1 MFLAVQ
7 KDVFTPDC
15 ATAKLL
21 ETLAKLAN
29 NLYNQAVFESRQYF
43 FANDRKPSKVLS
55 YPKIYAALK
64 DSENAK
70 LLHSQAAQQVMKSA
84 NEAFRGF
91 KALFKLWRAG
101 QLEDQPKLPRYRTKG
116 GLYQVVFT
124 GQSLTVKDSL
134 IRIPLGKGYAAQTG
148 QDCFYIP
155 RPERLK
161 DVQLRELRLIPTN
174 GKWVVE
180 FVHESME
187 QPARFCPLYPE
198 RVLAL
203 DPGLNNLLAGVT
215 NTGLAFVMDGRR
227 LKAENQGWNRL
238 VSRLKSALTKG
249 KESTKGMTSKR
260 IRALTHNRNC
270 FMRDAL
276 NKAARWVIDFCEQH
290 HIDTITYGR
299 NKRQKDGIKLGGKNN
314 QAFVQIPHYKL
325 FERIEQL
332 CLIYGIRLLE
342 TEESYTSQA
351 SFFDLD
357 FLPTHG
363 EKPESWKPSGKRVKR
378 GLYQTQDRHLLNA
391 DCQGAGNIMRK
402 VSTKLGI
409 DLSGVSRG
417 AVAAPFK
424 VKLTPAGFS
433 LT

>member
-1 MFLAVQ
+1 
-7 KDVFTPDC
+7 
-15 ATAKLL
+15 
-21 ETLAKLAN
+21 
-29 NLYNQAVFESRQYF
+29 
-43 FANDRKPSKVLS
+43 
-55 YPKIYAALK
+55 
-64 DSENAK
+64 
-70 LLHSQAAQQVMKSA
+70 
-84 NEAFRGF
+84 
-91 KALFKLWRAG
+91 
-101 QLEDQPKLPRYRTKG
+101 
-116 GLYQVVFT
+116 
-124 GQSLTVKDSL
+124 
-134 IRIPLGKGYAAQTG
+134 
-148 QDCFYIP
+148 
-155 RPERLK
+155 
-161 DVQLRELRLIPTN
+161 
-174 GKWVVE
+174 
-180 FVHESME
+180 
-187 QPARFCPLYPE
+187 
-198 RVLAL
+198 
-203 DPGLNNLLAGVT
+203 
-215 NTGLAFVMDGRR
+215 MDGRR

-260 IRALTHNRNC
+260 IQALTHNRNC

-276 NKAARWVIDFCEQH
+276 NKAARWVIDFCKQH
-290 HIDTITYGR
+290 HIDPMIYGR

-325 FERIEQL
+325 FDRIEQL
-332 CLIYGIRLLE
+332 GLIYGIRLIE

-351 SFFDLD
+351 SFFDDD

-363 EKPESWKPSGKRVKR
+363 EKPESGKPSGKRVKR

-424 VKLTPAGFS
+424 VKLTPTGFS